1 MFKDKIYE
9 MKRVILIM
17 VIAVAFAAQTSAQVN
32 YSVNGTVPDSLNGR
46 KVYLYEEEIK
56 NNLIDSTIVRKGR
69 FHFMGSRKDP
79 VAARLYI
86 GRLPNRQEFAFVLD
100 EVPVKLSSLGGKIN
114 VEGSRRT
121 AAMVEREHLYMERQT
136 NSKVYKLKNQKND
149 SPFGMLAAIAALSKE
164 EQAER
169 QRVLAYNDSVYDDYC
184 EKLKALMLDNVD
196 NVVGAHCFS
205 YLYDQIPLEEQDS
218 ILASASQ
225 EFLNT
230 PMVVRRIASRHQDVG
245 HTYTDFELPDVD
257 GKMHRLSDIVGE
269 GKYVL
274 VDVWASWCLG
284 CRIETP
290 NVKNAYYKYHD
301 KGFEVVMVSI
311 DATREPWLKAME
323 KDGVKDLGY
332 QLFDKNSIIRKIY
345 GIGSIPCSMLINPQ
359 GKIIANDL
367 RNNDLED
374 NLSKLIG
381 E

>member
-1 MFKDKIYE
+1 
-9 MKRVILIM
+9 MKRVILTM
-17 VIAVAFAAQTSAQVN
+17 VIAVAFVAQVGAQVN
-32 YSVNGTVPDSLNGR
+32 YSVSGTVPDSLNGK
-46 KVYLYEEEIK
+46 KVYLYEEELK
-56 NNLIDSTIVRKGR
+56 NYLIDSTVVRKGR
-69 FHFMGSRKDP
+69 FHFKGSRKEP

-86 GRLPNRQEFAFVLD
+86 GKMPYRQEFAFVLD
-100 EVPVKLSSLGGKIN
+100 EVPVSISLLDGKKS
-114 VEGSRRT
+114 VKGSRRT
-121 AAMVEREHLYMERQT
+121 EAMVERERLYMERQT
-136 NSKVYKLKNQKND
+136 NSKVYELKNKKDN
-149 SPFGMLAAIAALSKE
+149 SPFSMLAAIAALSKE

-169 QRVLAYNDSVYDDYC
+169 QKVLAYNDSVYDDYC
-184 EKLKALMLDNVD
+184 KKLKALMLDNVD

-205 YLYDQIPLEEQDS
+205 YLYDQIDIEEQDR

-245 HTYTDFELPDVD
+245 HTYSDFELPDID
-257 GKMHRLSDIVGE
+257 GKTHRLSDIVGE

-274 VDVWASWCLG
+274 LDVWASWCLG

-290 NVKNAYYKYHD
+290 NVKEAYAKYHD

-323 KDGVKDLGY
+323 KDGVKDMGY
-332 QLFDKNSIIRKIY
+332 QLFDKNSVIRKIY

-374 NLSKLIG
+374 HLSKLIG

>member
-1 MFKDKIYE
+1 MFKDSIYE
-9 MKRVILIM
+9 MKRVILTV
-17 VIAVAFAAQTSAQVN
+17 VIAVAFVAQAAAQVN
-32 YSVNGTVPDSLNGR
+32 YSVSGTVPDSLNGR
-46 KVYLYEEEIK
+46 KVYLYEEDIK
-56 NNLIDSTIVRKGR
+56 NHLVDSTIVRKGR
-69 FHFMGSRKDP
+69 FHFKGSRKEP

-86 GRLPNRQEFAFVLD
+86 GKRPYRQEFAFVLD
-100 EVPVKLSSLGGKIN
+100 EVPVRLSLLGGKKS
-114 VEGSRRT
+114 VKGSRRT
-121 AAMVEREHLYMERQT
+121 VAMVERDRLYMERQT
-136 NSKVYKLKNQKND
+136 NSKVFELKNKKDN
-149 SPFGMLAAIAALSKE
+149 SPLGMLMALAALSKE
-164 EQAER
+164 EHEER
-169 QRVLAYNDSVYDDYC
+169 QRVLAYNDSVYNVYC
-184 EKLKALMLDNVD
+184 TKLKALMLDNVD

-205 YLYDQIPLEEQDS
+205 YLYDQIDIEEQDR

-230 PMVVRRIASRHQDVG
+230 PMVVRKIASRHQDVG
-245 HTYTDFELPDVD
+245 HTYSDFELPDID
-257 GKMHRLSDIVGE
+257 GKTHRLSDIVGE

-290 NVKNAYYKYHD
+290 HVKEAYAKYHD

-323 KDGVKDLGY
+323 KDGVKDMGY
-332 QLFDKNSIIRKIY
+332 QLFDKNSVIRKIY

-374 NLSKLIG
+374 HLSKLIG